1 MDYMLLSILLS
12 AILTLSGCSNETST
26 SERTVATDGIK
37 SVTISG
43 DASLIRLNAKDDQ
56 KQQAVMS
63 AKPSGWLSGWFYN
76 DCKSQ
81 GEMIVSGQTLLIKAQ
96 NSGWYDLS
104 ECSTDLQINLPRNA
118 GVTINQPA
126 FKADLQGQFADMNIE
141 TRAADISLQG
151 AATSVRI
158 RGDAFRTRLQFDGTT
173 EPQQIDIAGRA
184 LDTSLIFPK
193 GTSVNYRIHSKA
205 SLLDA
210 KLPNTQGAKPEIVIS
225 GDYARTEI
233 R

>member
-1 MDYMLLSILLS
+1 MDYMFLSILLS
-12 AILTLSGCSNETST
+12 AILTLSGCSNETSA
-26 SERTVATDGIK
+26 SEQSVTTEGIK

-56 KQQAVMS
+56 KQLAVMS

-76 DCKSQ
+76 DCKSK

-104 ECSTDLQINLPRNA
+104 ECSTYLQINLPRNA

-126 FKADLQGQFADMNIE
+126 FKADLQGQFADLNIE

>member
-12 AILTLSGCSNETST
+12 AILTLSGCSNETSV
-26 SERTVATDGIK
+26 SEKSVATDGIK

-43 DASLIRLNAKDDQ
+43 DASLIRLIAKDDQ
-56 KQQAVMS
+56 KQLAVMS

-104 ECSTDLQINLPRNA
+104 ECSTYLQINLPRNA

-126 FKADLQGQFADMNIE
+126 FKGDLQGQFADLNIE
-141 TRAADISLQG
+141 TRAGDISLQG

-205 SLLDA
+205 SLLDT

>member
-12 AILTLSGCSNETST
+12 AILTLSGCSNETSA
-26 SERTVATDGIK
+26 SEQSVTTEGIK

-56 KQQAVMS
+56 KQLAVMS

-76 DCKSQ
+76 DCKSK
-81 GEMIVSGQTLLIKAQ
+81 GEMIVSGQTLLIKAK
-96 NSGWYDLS
+96 NSNWYDLS
-104 ECSTDLQINLPRNA
+104 ECSTYLQINLPSNA
-118 GVTINQPA
+118 GVTIHQSA
-126 FKADLQGQFADMNIE
+126 FKGDLQGQFADLNIE
-141 TRAADISLQG
+141 TRAADIDLQG
-151 AATSVRI
+151 SATSVRI

-173 EPQQIDIAGRA
+173 QPEQIDIAGRA

-193 GTSVNYRIHSKA
+193 GTSVSYRIHSKA

-210 KLPNTQGAKPEIVIS
+210 KLPNTQGAKPEILIS